1 MLDEQEAKAQLI
13 AELRESQRK
22 LSTLLAHLPG
32 MVYRRANNARGA
44 IESVSDGCAS
54 VTGYRSSDLIHGAG
68 GAYAD
73 LIHPEDQPR
82 VRTTIEKALDEK
94 AQFEV
99 LYRIRGAHGEER
111 WLFDTGSGVLDA
123 DGRVVAIEG
132 YAVDIT
138 LRVKIEEQLQ
148 AYQERLGELVR
159 ERTMAW
165 AEANEQLKAEI
176 EERRQAQESLKAVLQ
191 SSEHDRRLLAYDI
204 HDGVT
209 QPLAGAL
216 MQLQASQRLIAED
229 PVRSG
234 EMLEDGLQALR
245 QAYAETRRLI
255 AGVRS
260 PILEQSGLEAALA
273 DLASSARKRSSRTVD
288 FQSELQCNRLPP
300 VLENAIYRIAQESL
314 NNACQHSRSKKVL
327 MTLVQDG
334 DVILLEVRYWGRGF
348 DPAAV
353 RQGMLGLEGIRERAR
368 LLDGTAVIDSQR
380 RQGTTVRVTLP
391 LPASVAARG
400 CRLAGALRDGGP
412 AR

>member
-22 LSTLLAHLPG
+22 LSTLLANLPG

-82 VRTTIEKALDEK
+82 VRTTIEKALDE
-94 AQFEV
+94 
-99 LYRIRGAHGEER
+99 
-111 WLFDTGSGVLDA
+111 S
-123 DGRVVAIEG
+123 
-132 YAVDIT
+132 
-138 LRVKIEEQLQ
+138 
-148 AYQERLGELVR
+148 
-159 ERTMAW
+159 
-165 AEANEQLKAEI
+165 
-176 EERRQAQESLKAVLQ
+176 
-191 SSEHDRRLLAYDI
+191 
-204 HDGVT
+204 
-209 QPLAGAL
+209 
-216 MQLQASQRLIAED
+216 
-229 PVRSG
+229 

-288 FQSELQCNRLPP
+288 FQSELPCNRLPP

-314 NNACQHSRSKKVL
+314 NNACQHSRSQKVL

-334 DVILLEVRYWGRGF
+334 DVIRLEVRDWGRGF